1 MILRK
6 TQMKALFL
14 PLLGSV
20 VFFVVCLLT
29 IYDYGISWDEPIHFQ
44 RGQAYLHYFI
54 TGQKH
59 YSNLPVIAENVTR
72 IEGLT
77 PQNAN
82 PGKIVV
88 HSNEFRRSYY
98 QHDSLDTQYF
108 LENDSGHPPLN
119 GILAALSN
127 KIFFQD
133 LGILEDVESY
143 HLFNILAASI
153 LVFVVGAFAYETF
166 GGWASAIS
174 MLVLSAYP
182 LFFSESHFNIKDPPE
197 AAFFGLTI
205 YLFWK
210 SVVHKSW
217 KYLFASS
224 IACGLALGT
233 KFNIV
238 FLPFIVI
245 PFLIYHFRK
254 DATKILRKPI
264 SVLRRIPRKYLLVL
278 FSSPI
283 IVAFIFFGTW
293 PYLWQDLLDN
303 TLSIVRYYKDIGT
316 GPGYQPGYFT
326 SFGFNTYPIYWIIVT
341 TPIIVLVLTAI
352 GIYAAFRTK
361 NKYKSAAIL
370 WLIWLVFPIAR
381 ISAPDT
387 TVYGGIRQIMEFIP
401 AMALLAGLG
410 GHYLLKK
417 VKLGTLKY
425 LLISLLFVILA
436 LPIVKLHPNEN
447 VYFNELIGGLPGAA
461 ARNIPSWGNSFGNAY
476 LPAVEWIN
484 DNAAKEA
491 KLALVQGTLQNIA
504 YPYLRDDIKFWNGY
518 WSGIN
523 REGEYLVELTHQDFV
538 RVYPYA
544 WDYIEKTLEPV
555 FEVKVQGVA
564 IAKVWKNDLEH
575 TKPEFA
581 KPETLMNSLAPKIAY
596 NSFEMRVYDILLTHM
611 TITFDTDECS
621 DSRGTRVDISED
633 RAQWHELPEPIPSP
647 QINEQLSLSAGKSN
661 YYFPM
666 IETKFIRVR
675 APSKDSC
682 ILKNTKVD
690 IYGLQ

>member
-1 MILRK
+1 MTDSAVSQKKSL
-6 TQMKALFL
+6 L
-14 PLLGSV
+14 PLVGSV
-20 VFFVVCLLT
+20 VFFIISLFT

-44 RGQAYLHYFI
+44 RGQAYLHYFL

-59 YSNLPVIAENVTR
+59 YTGIPVIAEHVTR
-72 IEGLT
+72 IEGLNE
-77 PQNAN
+77 QDVN
-82 PGKIVV
+82 PGKTIV
-88 HSNEFRRSYY
+88 HSNESRRSYY
-98 QHDSLDTQYF
+98 QHDSLDGEYF

-127 KIFFQD
+127 KIFFQE
-133 LGILEDVESY
+133 LGILGDVESY

-166 GGWASAIS
+166 GAWASAVSI
-174 MLVLSAYP
+174 LVLSTYP
-182 LFFSESHFNIKDPPE
+182 LFFAESHFNIKDPPE

-210 SVVHKSW
+210 SVVGRSW
-217 KYLFASS
+217 KYLLAAS
-224 IACGLALGT
+224 IACGFALGT

-245 PFLIYHFRK
+245 PFVAYHFHK
-254 DATKILRKPI
+254 DITKLVSNPAGILRKI
-264 SVLRRIPRKYLLVL
+264 SRKYLIAL
-278 FSSPI
+278 FCSPI
-283 IVAFIFFGTW
+283 IVALIFFGSW
-293 PYLWQDLLDN
+293 PYLWQDLIAN
-303 TLSIVRYYKDIGT
+303 TLSIVNYYKDIGT

-326 SFGFNTYPIYWIIVT
+326 AFGFNTYPIYWIVVT
-341 TPIIVLVLTAI
+341 TPIVVLLLEAF
-352 GIYAAFRTK
+352 GIYAALRIK
-361 NKYKSAAIL
+361 SKYKSAAIL
-370 WLIWLVFPIAR
+370 WMIWFIFPIAR

-387 TVYGGIRQIMEFIP
+387 TVYGGIRQIMEFVP
-401 AMALLAGLG
+401 AMALLTGLST
-410 GHYLLKK
+410 YYIFKK
-417 VKLGTLKY
+417 IRLDKIKY
-425 LLISLLFVILA
+425 ILICILALLLIS
-436 LPIVKLHPNEN
+436 PIIRLHPNEN
-447 VYFNELIGGLPGAA
+447 VYFNELIGGLRGAA
-461 ARNIPSWGNSFGNAY
+461 AKNIPSWGNSFGNAY
-476 LPAVEWIN
+476 LPAVSWIN
-484 DNAAKEA
+484 DNAPKDA

-555 FEVKVQGVA
+555 YEVKVEGVA
-564 IAKVWKNDLEH
+564 IAKVWKNDLDH

-581 KPETLMNSLAPKIAY
+581 KPETLIASQKPDIEY
-596 NSFEMRVYDILLTHM
+596 NSFVLRVDDILLTRISM
-611 TITFDTDECS
+611 TFDTDGCE

-633 RAQWHELPEPIPSP
+633 RVQWHELPEPIPFP
-647 QINEQLSLSAGKSN
+647 QINEQLSLSTGKSN

-666 IETKFIRVR
+666 TETEFIRVR
-675 APSKDSC
+675 ALSKDSC
-682 ILKNTKVD
+682 ILKDTKVD